1 MISTL
6 ENDMKKIVCYGD
18 SNTFGYIPG
27 KGGRYDCRTRWPGKL
42 QDLLGASY
50 EVIEEGLCGRT
61 TAFKDMTC
69 SGRCGLDTVG
79 EAVRV
84 HQPVDLFVVM
94 LGSND
99 CKAQFHASAVQI
111 KSALE
116 KIVKEAASHA
126 AKSFQTLL
134 IAPAPITENVL
145 KSGFGTEFD
154 ETSLKV
160 SRELA
165 AEYKK
170 LAEALGCGFLD
181 ASEAVCASV
190 TDGLHLDK
198 NGHLM
203 LACAVEKRIKEMQL

>member
-1 MISTL
+1 
-6 ENDMKKIVCYGD
+6 MKKIICYGD

-27 KGGRYDCRTRWPGKL
+27 KGGRYDCHTRWPGKL
-42 QDLLGASY
+42 QDLSGASF

-61 TAFKDMTC
+61 TAFEDMTC
-69 SGRCGLDTVG
+69 PGRCGLDTMG
-79 EAVRV
+79 AIIKS
-84 HQPVDLFVVM
+84 HGSVDLLVVM

-99 CKAQFHASAVQI
+99 CKTQFHVSAAQI
-111 KSALE
+111 KDALE
-116 KIVKEAASHA
+116 KVIKEAICHA
-126 AKSFQTLL
+126 AKPFQMLL

-154 ETSLKV
+154 KTSLKV
-160 SRELA
+160 SGELA

-170 LAEALGCGFLD
+170 LAEVYACGFLD

-198 NGHLM
+198 DSHLA
-203 LACAVEKRIKEMQL
+203 LARAVAEKIKEMQL